1 MAWLQCRCLFSLHK
15 VLVKCLYTLQK
26 NMVFTAPI
34 FIKVKITQQLYVS
47 FIPNF
52 IQIDQV

>member
-1 MAWLQCRCLFSLHK
+1 MAWFQCPDLFFLYK
-15 VLVKCLYTLQK
+15 ILVKCLYALQQ
-26 NMVFTAPI
+26 NMAFTAPI
-34 FIKVKITQQLYVS
+34 FIKVKITQHLYVS